1 MKSPAQEAIAQI
13 MFWTGIGCFPLS
25 IALIIVGV
33 SSKKIKNAI
42 ISFSFGAIAF
52 THFLWYFNVL
62 GGSLATKVGEYKL
75 PAWYS
80 FLPYSLVGFVLLIGL
95 WIIFNSSR
103 AKASQSPAPPKQ

>member
-25 IALIIVGV
+25 IVLAIVGV

-42 ISFSFGAIAF
+42 ISFFFGAIAF

-62 GGSLATKVGEYKL
+62 GGSLATKVERYEP

-80 FLPYSLVGFVLLIGL
+80 FFPYSLIGFALLIGL
-95 WIIFNSSR
+95 WIIFDRRR
-103 AKASQSPAPPKQ
+103 AKISQPPPLPKQ